1 MIGTNAAYECL
12 EAWSVWIDGSFVA
25 ATLILLWMAAAHWQI
40 AHSRKK
46 WLVGE
51 KRQRLRT
58 SRLKRALKRYWFY
71 KRMIDIWKWHG
82 EKWQKCGYKT
92 EEVHRRSDVWLLV
105 LGTLGLMTL
114 WSSPLQP
121 WKAVLAVVLMEGLF
135 WAMTEVRIKERQV
148 EFATGVYKIYRYLAL
163 QMTAGM
169 SATETVKYL
178 HEAVEQ
184 PFLKEAMYSFSSCY
198 FRTMDLDLAT
208 EELTKR
214 IQGDEIMVLAAVLR
228 QGILTGAHFD
238 MIQKQEQLM
247 LRRYYAALEIETNL
261 IHAKGVGIAILL
273 CLLVFVLLA
282 LPMLY
287 EMGRASKMIFI

>member
-1 MIGTNAAYECL
+1 
-12 EAWSVWIDGSFVA
+12 
-25 ATLILLWMAAAHWQI
+25 
-40 AHSRKK
+40 
-46 WLVGE
+46 
-51 KRQRLRT
+51 
-58 SRLKRALKRYWFY
+58 
-71 KRMIDIWKWHG
+71 
-82 EKWQKCGYKT
+82 
-92 EEVHRRSDVWLLV
+92 
-105 LGTLGLMTL
+105 MTL
-114 WSSPLQP
+114 WRSPLQP
-121 WKAVLAVVLMEGLF
+121 WKAFVAVILMEGLF

-178 HEAVEQ
+178 HEAVDQ